1 VVTNGV
7 TRCDLTADTMGKED
21 LDLAAPKAR
30 SEIVAAVWVAASGSQ
45 QAGRWLRERVVG
57 CSRRLAFGGAGVQW
71 SRAESELA
79 SYRERHGCA
88 MSLKP
93 SAALPRRGRGAG
105 CGAAGRGSSSIELTC
120 FRVRVGASVA
130 FTVDGC
136 QAPRQGSR
144 ASLVPRIH
152 RVRWC

>member
-88 MSLKP
+88 ERQVEDL
-93 SAALPRRGRGAG
+93 RV
-105 CGAAGRGSSSIELTC
+105 SSS
-120 FRVRVGASVA
+120 RVFG
-130 FTVDGC
+130 FGW
-136 QAPRQGSR
+136 GLLWL
-144 ASLVPRIH
+144 SL
-152 RVRWC
+152 